1 MNKNTFTLIDNE
13 GKEVLAEILF
23 TYYSEEFKKHYVVFM
38 PENADG
44 REHLHHT

>member
-23 TYYSEEFKKHYVVFM
+23 TYYSEEFKKHYVNV
-38 PENADG
+38 
-44 REHLHHT
+44 LQILLTYIY